1 MGRSR
6 KARSYRLTQ
15 MNILAGEFLEVMRII
30 IDHLEA
36 TQPTVIDV
44 KEDYCWHIPNSER
57 YDPYK
62 KPSELTL
69 GQLSDDWSELRKL
82 LDRDRVP
89 AGLDLVWLASILRRL
104 GEKQWE

>member
-1 MGRSR
+1 MKISVHE
-6 KARSYRLTQ
+6 L
-15 MNILAGEFLEVMRII
+15 LEVIRILR
-30 IDHLEA
+30 DHLQA
-36 TQPTVIDV
+36 TQPPEINVE
-44 KEDYCWHIPNSER
+44 EDYYWHIPESER

-82 LDRDRVP
+82 LDQDRVP
-89 AGLDLVWLASILRRL
+89 AGLDFVWLASILRKL